1 MNRWRTLVQRTDT
14 VVRARISGLP
24 PVASPVTRGKDLLK
38 ARRVDGGTS
47 MKIVGRVI
55 GLVWAGLMVAM
66 AAAAVGALNV
76 RRRIVPKDEPDA
88 DEVQLVATFEPI
100 LFEST
105 ASSFSG
111 GKLDLWFGGGIIDL
125 RDATLDPAGARL
137 DVRAMFGGCQLL
149 VPESWIV
156 TTRVMGIG
164 GAGDGR
170 PKVERPLDAPHL
182 TVEGTALFGGIGIAS
197 EISDEAVRSLRD
209 AVAKRQRRSGLTPE
223 PAAS

>member
-1 MNRWRTLVQRTDT
+1 MDAA
-14 VVRARISGLP
+14 VRARRGGFRAVRTPI
-24 PVASPVTRGKDLLK
+24 TRGKALLN
-38 ARRVDGGTS
+38 ARRMDGGNA

-55 GLVWAGLMVAM
+55 RLAWAGLMVAM
-66 AAAAVGALNV
+66 AATALAALNV

-105 ASSFSG
+105 AGSFRG
-111 GKLDLWFGGGIIDL
+111 GKVDLWFGGGIIDL

-149 VPESWIV
+149 VPESWNV
-156 TTRVMGIG
+156 TTRVLGIG

-170 PKVERPLDAPHL
+170 PKVDRPLDAPHL
-182 TVEGTALFGGIGIAS
+182 TVEGTALFGGVGIAS
-197 EISDEAVRSLRD
+197 EIPDDSIRSLRD
-209 AVAKRQRRSGLTPE
+209 AVAKRQRRSAPMPE
-223 PAAS
+223 PVAS

>member
-1 MNRWRTLVQRTDT
+1 
-14 VVRARISGLP
+14 
-24 PVASPVTRGKDLLK
+24 
-38 ARRVDGGTS
+38 

-66 AAAAVGALNV
+66 AAAAVAALNI
-76 RRRIVPKDEPDA
+76 RRRVVPKGEPDA
-88 DEVQLVATFEPI
+88 DDVQLVATFEPI
-100 LFEST
+100 LFESSAT
-105 ASSFSG
+105 NFRG
-111 GKLDLWFGGGIIDL
+111 GKVDPWFGGGIVDL
-125 RDATLDPAGARL
+125 RMATLDPAGARFE
-137 DVRAMFGGCQLL
+137 VRAMFGGCQLL

-156 TTRVMGIG
+156 TTRVMGLG

-209 AVAKRQRRSGLTPE
+209 AIAKRQGRSGLTPE

>member
-1 MNRWRTLVQRTDT
+1 
-14 VVRARISGLP
+14 
-24 PVASPVTRGKDLLK
+24 
-38 ARRVDGGTS
+38 

-55 GLVWAGLMVAM
+55 GLAWAGLMVAM

-105 ASSFSG
+105 ASSFRG

-125 RDATLDPAGARL
+125 RNATLDPAGARL

-149 VPESWIV
+149 VPESWTV

-170 PKVERPLDAPHL
+170 PKVDRALDAPHL
-182 TVEGTALFGGIGIAS
+182 TVEGTALFGGVGIAS
-197 EISDEAVRSLRD
+197 EIPEDAVRSLRD
-209 AVAKRQRRSGLTPE
+209 ATAKRQRRSGLTPD
-223 PAAS
+223 PVAL

>member
-1 MNRWRTLVQRTDT
+1 
-14 VVRARISGLP
+14 
-24 PVASPVTRGKDLLK
+24 
-38 ARRVDGGTS
+38 

-55 GLVWAGLMVAM
+55 RLAWAGLMVAM
-66 AAAAVGALNV
+66 AATALAALNV

-105 ASSFSG
+105 ASSFRG
-111 GKLDLWFGGGIIDL
+111 GKVDLWFGGGIIDL

-149 VPESWIV
+149 VPESWNV
-156 TTRVMGIG
+156 TTRVLGIG

-170 PKVERPLDAPHL
+170 PKVDRPLDAPHL
-182 TVEGTALFGGIGIAS
+182 TVEGTALFGGVGIAS
-197 EISDEAVRSLRD
+197 EIPDDSIRSLRD
-209 AVAKRQRRSGLTPE
+209 AVAKRQRRSAPMPE
-223 PAAS
+223 PVAS